1 LRFRKVYAYFVGG
14 TRAPVESAA
23 KSRHIYLAQDIQMT
37 DDSAGQAGAH
47 QLGEIEITPRMV
59 AAGLET
65 LRRSGAIEIPL
76 DSDELLVAEIYQSMA
91 IAAAHEGT
99 D

>member
-1 LRFRKVYAYFVGG
+1 M
-14 TRAPVESAA
+14 PS
-23 KSRHIYLAQDIQMT
+23 
-37 DDSAGQAGAH
+37 DSARQAGAH
-47 QLGEIEITPRMV
+47 QSGEIEITPRMV

-76 DSDELLVAEIYQSMA
+76 SADELLVAEIYESMA
-91 IAAAHEGT
+91 IASAHEGKARS